1 MQYLYSK
8 SDQYYCFQ
16 QDYDPKH
23 TSKSIMKS
31 EDYMKILVKSLQ
43 LSGQNL
49 DLGRRSNFQQDY
61 DPKHTSDCCKF

>member
-1 MQYLYSK
+1 MMFLVY
-8 SDQYYCFQ
+8 F
-16 QDYDPKH
+16 
-23 TSKSIMKS
+23 TSRGTGQLIARRGIMKS

-61 DPKHTSDCCKF
+61 DLKHMSKSLTV